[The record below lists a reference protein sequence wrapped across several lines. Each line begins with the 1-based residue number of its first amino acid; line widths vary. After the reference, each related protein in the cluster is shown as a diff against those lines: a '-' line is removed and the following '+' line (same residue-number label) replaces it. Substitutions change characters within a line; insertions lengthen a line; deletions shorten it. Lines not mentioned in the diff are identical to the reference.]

1 MKQFSSKDTRRFN
14 YILGETGAVYHGFA
28 VKLGQS
34 DSIMSILYTLCDVG
48 DGCPISTICFNSGLS
63 KQTVNSSLRKLENEG
78 YITLKRLNGKS
89 KAVYFT
95 ESGKE
100 LAVKTAAKILSAEN
114 SVFASWKKE
123 EVELFLNLNEKFLR
137 DIKKYDAFI

>member
-34 DSIMSILYTLCDVG
+34 DSIMSILYALCDVG
-48 DGCPISTICFNSGLS
+48 DGCPINMICFYSGLS

-78 YITLKRLNGKS
+78 YIYLKQLNGKS
-89 KAVYFT
+89 KAVHFT
-95 ESGKE
+95 ESGKA
-100 LAVKTAAKILSAEN
+100 LALNTAAKIINAEN
-114 SVFASWKKE
+114 SVFASWEKE
-123 EVELFLNLNEKFLR
+123 EVELFLKLNEKFLR
-137 DIKKYDAFI
+137 DIKKYDTVI